1 MNFIIPNM
9 HAIIPEIVILV
20 FACAAL
26 LADLFGKSWQKNIA
40 YLLTQVGLMV
50 AAVITLAQLGNP
62 AILTFDDQFVSDD
75 VSRLLKLFIYLAVF
89 AAFFYSRQYL
99 AERNIPRGEYY
110 VLGLFS
116 TLGMML
122 LVSSYSFITIFMGL
136 ELLSL
141 PLYAMVAL
149 RRDNGLASEAAMKY
163 FVMGAIASGML
174 LYGMSLLYGATGSLN
189 IGLVAQATTEGLVQQ
204 SWMFAFALVFV
215 VAGIAFKFAAAPFHM
230 WAPDV
235 YTGSPSCVTLFLS
248 SAPKIAAFGMAL
260 RLLVFALPELFAQWQ
275 QLLIVLVLFSIVIG
289 NLFAIAQTNIKRM
302 LAYSSIAHIG
312 YMLLGLVAGT
322 QAGVSASLFYILI
335 YAIMSMAGFGMIVLL
350 SKAGFEAEHI
360 ADFKG
365 LNARNPWLA
374 FLVLLV
380 MFSMAGIPP
389 TIGFISKFLVLK
401 AVVDVGLTWL
411 AVVAVVFAIIG
422 AFYYLRVVKTMYF
435 EAPEDS
441 STLSI
446 GRDMQLM
453 ISLNGVALLALG
465 LFPTG
470 LLQACLR
477 AFG

>member
-26 LADLFGKSWQKNIA
+26 LADLFCKPGQKHIA
-40 YLLTQVGLMV
+40 YLLTQVGLVV
-50 AAVITLAQLGNP
+50 AAIVTLAQFGKP
-62 AILTFDDQFVSDD
+62 TILTFDGQFISDD

-89 AAFFYSRQYL
+89 AAFYYSRQYL

-149 RRDNGLASEAAMKY
+149 WRDNDLASEAAMKY

-189 IGLVAQATTEGLVQQ
+189 IGLVAQATSQGLMQQ
-204 SWMFAFALVFV
+204 SWMLSFALVFV

-260 RLLVFALPELFAQWQ
+260 RLLVFALPELFNQWQ
-275 QLLIVLVLFSIVIG
+275 QLLIVLSLFSIVIG

-312 YMLLGLVAGT
+312 YMLLGLIAGT
-322 QAGVSASLFYILI
+322 QAGYSASLFYILI

-360 ADFKG
+360 DDFKG

-411 AVVAVVFAIIG
+411 AIVAVVFAIIG

-435 EAPEDS
+435 EAPEDA

-446 GRDMQLM
+446 GRDMQLV
-453 ISLNGVALLALG
+453 ISLNGVALLVLG
-465 LFPTG
+465 LFPSG

-477 AFG
+477 ALS